1 MREKKGSIDCDR
13 AKAKIESKRSMIV
26 PNPICHS
33 HTGTPNPPGDTH
45 PHPHTITLSGLMV
58 WAVLTIP

>member
-33 HTGTPNPPGDTH
+33 HTGTHPIPLGTH
-45 PHPHTITLSGLMV
+45 THTHTQLPSLV
-58 WAVLTIP
+58 